1 MSIFLCCWKLSQIGT
16 QSRGGEAYDYKLLFT
31 TQSNPRNKLHQMSR
45 RGLHDKAIIMQHNPL
60 LTLTGLCNLW
70 IIILLKD
77 SHWHFYESLKSP
89 KGNTG
94 KKVWVAGPLALSFHV
109 LQVLCNEKVLILVC
123 EEGCW
128 QFFTFARLEN
138 VAPCR
143 VDGSWEPLL
152 LYFPNHRTEDL
163 RDDGV
168 KKIKWFLNWFDCI
181 SHFFTKLLCIKAL
194 LTLTVKSNFKDF
206 FVFFA

>member
-1 MSIFLCCWKLSQIGT
+1 MRKSFSSLVPQPTFCWKSNQIGT
-16 QSRGGEAYDYKLLFT
+16 LSRWGEAYDYRLLFA

-77 SHWHFYESLKSP
+77 SHWHFYELP
-89 KGNTG
+89 
-94 KKVWVAGPLALSFHV
+94 
-109 LQVLCNEKVLILVC
+109 C
-123 EEGCW
+123 ELPAPWLYHFMFYKCFTTKICWNSCLWRCW

-168 KKIKWFLNWFDCI
+168 KKNQVIFKLIWLHISFL
-181 SHFFTKLLCIKAL
+181 H
-194 LTLTVKSNFKDF
+194 
-206 FVFFA
+206 